1 MSVNHKAIVAKVNAA
16 FAEGSTEGFLAF
28 CAEDVAWTM
37 VGDTTVQGKDAIR
50 QWMASMGPME
60 PPQLTVHNVIAEGD
74 FVTAYGDMTMQ
85 DKDGKLVP
93 YAYCD
98 IYRFR
103 GDTIVELRAFV
114 IPTEAQSQTSAE
126 AP

>member
-1 MSVNHKAIVAKVNAA
+1 MSVSNKAIVEKVNAA

-74 FVTAYGDMTMQ
+74 FVTAYGDMTMK
-85 DKDGKLVP
+85 DKDGKVVP

-98 IYRFR
+98 IYHFR
-103 GDTIVELRAFV
+103 DEKIVELRAFV
-114 IPTEAQSQTSAE
+114 IPTEAKSQTRPGAL
-126 AP
+126 

>member
-1 MSVNHKAIVAKVNAA
+1 MSAINKDIVAKVNAA
-16 FAEGSTEGFLAF
+16 FADGNVDGFLAY
-28 CAEDVAWTM
+28 CADDVAWTI

-60 PPQLTVHNVIAEGD
+60 PPTFTVAHVLAEGD

-85 DKDGKLVP
+85 DKDGKVVP

-98 IYRFR
+98 IYRFQ
-103 GDTIVELRAFV
+103 GDQIVELRAFV
-114 IPTEAQSQTSAE
+114 IKTAAHDPTSSRVS
-126 AP
+126 

>member
-1 MSVNHKAIVAKVNAA
+1 MSVNQKAIVAKVNAA
-16 FAEGSTEGFLAF
+16 FAEGSTEGFLVF

>member
-16 FAEGSTEGFLAF
+16 FAEGSTEGFLAC

>member
-1 MSVNHKAIVAKVNAA
+1 M
-16 FAEGSTEGFLAF
+16 F

-37 VGDTTVQGKDAIR
+37 VGDTTLQGKDAIR

-60 PPQLTVHNVIAEGD
+60 PPQFTVHNVIAEGD

-85 DKDGKLVP
+85 DKDGAVVP

-98 IYRFR
+98 IYHFR
-103 GDTIVELRAFV
+103 GEKIVELRAFV
-114 IPTEAQSQTSAE
+114 IPTAATSQTSPGAS
-126 AP
+126 

>member
-1 MSVNHKAIVAKVNAA
+1 MAATNKDIVAKVNAA
-16 FAEGSTEGFLAF
+16 FADGNVDGFLAC
-28 CAEDVAWTM
+28 CADDVVWTM

-60 PPQLTVHNVIAEGD
+60 PPTFTVTHVLAEGD

-85 DKDGKLVP
+85 DKDGKVVP

-98 IYRFR
+98 IYRIQ
-103 GDTIVELRAFV
+103 GDQIVELGPV
-114 IPTEAQSQTSAE
+114 TG
-126 AP
+126 

>member
-1 MSVNHKAIVAKVNAA
+1 MSVNHKAIVAKVNTA

-50 QWMASMGPME
+50 QWMASMGSME

-85 DKDGKLVP
+85 DKDGAVVP

-98 IYRFR
+98 IDHFR
-103 GDTIVELRAFV
+103 GDTIVELRV
-114 IPTEAQSQTSAE
+114 VHSM
-126 AP
+126 